1 MGKKSGVYFRPTYTK
16 YLLSEPIQKKRNQ
29 TRSVTKTRTEKKIRI
44 VTERGVRIVRK
55 TRMEQ
60 RKKTE
65 TVGQVVATDIEVAA
79 EIVKIET
86 AVEVAVVTVVVA
98 LVVLVIHAGDLAVLI
113 AMDENDH
120 VVLRVEKIEKES
132 AVVGH
137 QLQSKSN

>member
-1 MGKKSGVYFRPTYTK
+1 M
-16 YLLSEPIQKKRNQ
+16 
-29 TRSVTKTRTEKKIRI
+29 TEK
-44 VTERGVRIVRK
+44 GVRIVRK

-65 TVGQVVATDIEVAA
+65 TVGQVVATDTEVAA

-86 AVEVAVVTVVVA
+86 AVEVVVVTVVVA

-120 VVLRVEKIEKES
+120 VVLKVEKTEKES